1 MDTGLTFNGSRAM
14 HRGRPRESDDMSR
27 FTRRETLI
35 GAGALASTALWRP
48 RLSFGQGW
56 NLPIDDS
63 AQPPDLPIE
72 DGATLRVVRPSKF
85 VDGDQKLWEQNT
97 QSFTDKTG
105 VPVKIEYEAWED
117 LRPKTAVAANVGS
130 GPDIVLAWL
139 DDPQQY
145 PDKLVE
151 LTDISDYLGQKYG
164 GWYEVPARYGR
175 TPDGKVVALPIGS
188 GGGCIVYRKS
198 WLNEAGFD
206 EFPGDLDGLLEVA
219 KGLNAKGHPAGLAL
233 GNAVGDGNTW
243 HWVMWAF
250 GGAMVDE
257 ENNVIIDSPE
267 TVAALEYAKELYSTF
282 IPGTLSWL
290 DPNNNKAYLAGD
302 IGLTHNGISIYYA
315 AINSDDP
322 AVKQIGEDTYH
333 ARPPQGPIGRPTET
347 SLIVSPMVFSY
358 TEYPNAAKAYLVH
371 MFEQE
376 QYGAWQ
382 EACTGYWQH
391 TLKAYDAMP
400 FWEQDPKLT
409 PFRDIAKN
417 MLWYGYKGEMGPAS
431 SAVLADYVVVNM
443 FANVCS
449 GEQSP
454 KEAAADAQRRAER
467 YYS

>member
-1 MDTGLTFNGSRAM
+1 
-14 HRGRPRESDDMSR
+14 MSR
-27 FTRRETLI
+27 FTRRHTLI
-35 GAGALASTALWRP
+35 GAGALAGTALWRP

-72 DGATLRVVRPSKF
+72 DGASLRVVRPSKF
-85 VDGDQKLWEQNT
+85 VDGDQNLWEQNT
-97 QSFTDKTG
+97 TSFTDKTG
-105 VPVKIEYEAWED
+105 VPVRIEYEAWED

-145 PDKLVE
+145 PDKLLD

-164 GWYEVPARYGR
+164 GWYDVPARYGR
-175 TPDGKVVALPIGS
+175 TPEGRVVALPIGS
-188 GGGCIVYRKS
+188 GGGLITYRKS
-198 WLNEAGFD
+198 WVNEAGFD
-206 EFPGDLDGLLEVA
+206 EIPGDLDGLLQVC
-219 KGLNAKGHPAGLAL
+219 KGLQSNGHPAGLAL

-243 HWVMWAF
+243 HWVLWAF

-257 ENNVIIDSPE
+257 DNKVIIDSPE

-315 AINSDDP
+315 AKNSDDP
-322 AVKQIGEDTYH
+322 AVQAIAEDTYH
-333 ARPPQGPIGRPTET
+333 ARPGVGPIGRPTET
-347 SLIVSPMVFSY
+347 ALIVSPMVFSY

-400 FWEQDPKLT
+400 FWEADPKLT

-417 MLWYGYKGEMGPAS
+417 ALWYGYKGQMGPAS

-443 FANVCS
+443 FANVAS

-454 KEAAADAQRRAER
+454 KEAAAEAARRAQR
-467 YYS
+467 YYES